1 VLGPAGEAPA
11 DVSRTGS
18 GSVAAEV
25 DMFALKPVC
34 SGVLIGVVS
43 LAIPVA
49 SVDAA
54 DQAGAQAA
62 AVSPQSA
69 DAVMARIVAEYRR
82 HMLDRGG
89 WENPYLPSTALGNA
103 LASVSVGGGVT
114 LAGNEL
120 ASEAGA
126 EGAASGEPAEPERQ

>member
-1 VLGPAGEAPA
+1 
-11 DVSRTGS
+11 
-18 GSVAAEV
+18 
-25 DMFALKPVC
+25 MIALKPVC
-34 SGVLIGVVS
+34 SAVLIGMAS
-43 LAIPVA
+43 LSIPAA

-62 AVSPQSA
+62 AATPISA

-82 HMLDRGG
+82 PMLDRGG

-103 LASVSVGGGVT
+103 LASASVGGGVT